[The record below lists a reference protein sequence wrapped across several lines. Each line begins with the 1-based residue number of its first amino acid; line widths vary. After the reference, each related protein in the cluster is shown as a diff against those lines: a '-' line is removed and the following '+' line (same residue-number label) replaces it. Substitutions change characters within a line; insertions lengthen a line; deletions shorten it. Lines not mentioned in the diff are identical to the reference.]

1 LIYLSCCRIA
11 IIKIRSSALVK
22 EVIDMKSTW
31 GCVLAAVG
39 VIVLGA
45 IIIAVSLVGIYNSL
59 VTKSQAVDAQWS
71 QVETQYQ
78 RRYDLIPNLVNS
90 VKGMMQ
96 QEQTV
101 FLAIAEARTKYGAAQ
116 TVNEKAVAAGEV
128 ETALGRLLAVI
139 ENYPDLKS
147 SQNVTQLMD
156 ELAGTENRISVERRR
171 FNDLVRD
178 YNTQIKTFPTNMLA
192 GMFGF
197 SDKQYFQS
205 VSGAETAPKV
215 EF

>member
-1 LIYLSCCRIA
+1 
-11 IIKIRSSALVK
+11 
-22 EVIDMKSTW
+22 MKSTW

-59 VTKSQAVDAQWS
+59 VTKSQAIDAQWS

-101 FLAIAEARTKYGAAQ
+101 FLAIADARTRYGAAQ
-116 TVNEKAVAAGEV
+116 TVNDKAAAAGEV
-128 ETALGRLLAVI
+128 ETALGRLLAVM

-171 FNDLVRD
+171 FNDLTRE

-197 SDKQYFQS
+197 SEKQYFQS
-205 VSGAETAPKV
+205 VTGSETAPKV

>member
-1 LIYLSCCRIA
+1 
-11 IIKIRSSALVK
+11 
-22 EVIDMKSTW
+22 MKSTW

-45 IIIAVSLVGIYNSL
+45 IIIAVSLVGIYNGL
-59 VTKSQAVDAQWS
+59 VTKSQGIDAQWS

-90 VKGMMQ
+90 VKGMMT
-96 QEQTV
+96 QEQKI
-101 FLAIAEARTKYGAAQ
+101 FLAIAEARTRYGAAQ

-128 ETALGRLLAVI
+128 ETALGRLLAI
-139 ENYPDLKS
+139 MENYPDLKS

-156 ELAGTENRISVERRR
+156 ELAGTENRISVERKR
-171 FNDLVRD
+171 FNDLTRD
-178 YNTQIKTFPTNMLA
+178 YNTQVKTFPTNMLA

-197 SDKQYFQS
+197 SEKQYFES
-205 VSGAETAPKV
+205 VTGSDTPPKV

>member
-1 LIYLSCCRIA
+1 
-11 IIKIRSSALVK
+11 
-22 EVIDMKSTW
+22 MKSTW

-45 IIIAVSLVGIYNSL
+45 VIIAVSLVGIYNSL
-59 VTKSQAVDAQWS
+59 VTQSQAVDAQWS

-90 VKGMMQ
+90 VKGMMT
-96 QEQTV
+96 QEQTI
-101 FLAIAEARTKYGAAQ
+101 FLAIADARTKYGSAQ
-116 TVNEKAVAAGEV
+116 TVNEKAAAAGEV
-128 ETALGRLLAVI
+128 ESALGRLLAVM

-171 FNDLVRD
+171 FNDLVRE

-197 SDKQYFQS
+197 SEKQYFQS